1 MLFRISVNET
11 NFTYSSSTNTGPIPD
26 IFDVLGSA
34 HHSGIRD
41 GFVSKVRGG
50 WECWSFEQLTN
61 EGLQMQLPVTL
72 RRTKKNEILQTF
84 TVQPKQPIFNFCAS
98 LGIF

>member
-1 MLFRISVNET
+1 MLFRIIVNET
-11 NFTYSSSTNTGPIPD
+11 IYTYSSSTNTRPIPD
-26 IFDVLGSA
+26 IIDVLDSA

-41 GFVSKVRGG
+41 GFIWNVRGS

-61 EGLQMQLPVTL
+61 EGFPMQLPVTL

-84 TVQPKQPIFNFCAS
+84 TVQPKPPIFHFCTS
-98 LGIF
+98 